1 MYIACTSRVCCNLC
15 RHRRIVSYACTS
27 RVHRVYIACTS
38 CACSGRAEKSLEGLR
53 RRVLNLFLQ
62 FIETP
67 EFNPEAARFQKVP
80 RELLNNP
87 NVLPL
92 GKSTADDASAA
103 STVRA

>member
-1 MYIACTSRVCCNLC
+1 M
-15 RHRRIVSYACTS
+15 H
-27 RVHRVYIACTS
+27 
-38 CACSGRAEKSLEGLR
+38 SGRAEKSLEGLR

-92 GKSTADDASAA
+92 GKATADDASAA